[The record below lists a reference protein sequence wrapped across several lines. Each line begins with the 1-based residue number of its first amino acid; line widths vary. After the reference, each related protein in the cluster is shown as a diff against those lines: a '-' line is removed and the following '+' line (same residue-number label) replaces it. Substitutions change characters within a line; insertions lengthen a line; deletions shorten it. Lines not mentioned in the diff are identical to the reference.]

1 MKALGVIPARLG
13 STRLPEKIL
22 RSIGGKP
29 MIQYVWERAKQAKK
43 LEDVIVATDDTR
55 IQQCVEGFGGKAFMT
70 RKDHPNGTSRI
81 AEVMGR
87 FKQDLVINIQGDQP
101 LVDPK
106 ALDEM
111 VSIFEREKDVKMLTL
126 AVRMSDRASFENPN
140 VVKVVCDAEG
150 NALYFSRAMIPFFQ
164 GTSYQKV
171 NVSDGVFPSPLSSPP
186 AGGRGQGEGVA
197 PCAFSFLKHLGVYG
211 YRREFPLKFIAWES
225 GILENTEKLEQL
237 RVLERGRSIRV
248 IETAY
253 DFISVDTE
261 EDLHEVED
269 RLRGKNTNDQKT
281 RSK

>member
-22 RSIGGKP
+22 RSINGKP
-29 MIQYVWERAKQAKK
+29 MIQHVWGRARQAKK

-55 IQQCVEGFGGKAFMT
+55 IQRCVEEFGGKAIMT

-81 AEVMGR
+81 AEVMSR
-87 FKQDLVINIQGDQP
+87 FKQDIVINIQGDQP

-111 VSIFEREKDVKMLTL
+111 VSIFERSKDVEMLTL
-126 AVRMSDRASFENPN
+126 AVRMTDKASFENPN

-150 NALYFSRAMIPFFQ
+150 NALYFSRASIPLFQ
-164 GTSYQKV
+164 GK
-171 NVSDGVFPSPLSSPP
+171 P
-186 AGGRGQGEGVA
+186 EG
-197 PCAFSFLKHLGVYG
+197 AFSFLKHLGVYG
-211 YRREFPLKFIAWES
+211 YRRDFLLKFVAWEP

-248 IETAY
+248 IETKY

-261 EDLHEVED
+261 EDLHEVES
-269 RLRGKNTNDQKT
+269 RLLQAGRGDGLRADANPARN
-281 RSK
+281 

>member
-29 MIQYVWERAKQAKK
+29 MIQHVWERARQAKK
-43 LEDVIVATDDTR
+43 LEDVVVATDDSR

-70 RKDHPNGTSRI
+70 RRDHPNGTSRI
-81 AEVMGR
+81 AEVMGH
-87 FKQDLVINIQGDQP
+87 FNQDLVINIQGDQP

-111 VSIFEREKDVKMLTL
+111 VSIFERSRDVEMLTL
-126 AVRMSDRASFENPN
+126 AVRMTDRASFENPN

-150 NALYFSRAMIPFFQ
+150 DALYFSRATIPFFQ
-164 GTSYQKV
+164 GK
-171 NVSDGVFPSPLSSPP
+171 SD
-186 AGGRGQGEGVA
+186 
-197 PCAFSFLKHLGVYG
+197 CAFSFLKHLGVYG
-211 YRREFPLKFIAWES
+211 YRRDFLLQFVSWGS
-225 GILENTEKLEQL
+225 GGLENTEKLEQL

-248 IETAY
+248 IETEY

-261 EDLHEVED
+261 EDLQEVEK
-269 RLRGKNTNDQKT
+269 RLQG
-281 RSK
+281 RSTP

>member
-22 RSIGGKP
+22 RAIGGKP
-29 MIQYVWERAKQAKK
+29 MIQHVWERAKQAKK

-111 VSIFEREKDVKMLTL
+111 VSIFERSKNVEMLTL
-126 AVRMSDRASFENPN
+126 AVRMTDKASFENPN

-150 NALYFSRAMIPFFQ
+150 NALYFSRAAIPFFQ
-164 GTSYQKV
+164 GKL
-171 NVSDGVFPSPLSSPP
+171 NSPLKESEVHGASP
-186 AGGRGQGEGVA
+186 GRLGKENKSQGKQA
-197 PCAFSFLKHLGVYG
+197 SAFSFLKHLGVYG
-211 YRREFPLKFIAWES
+211 YRRDFLLKFVAWEP
-225 GILENTEKLEQL
+225 GILENIEKLEQL

-261 EDLHEVED
+261 EDLQEVAR
-269 RLRGKNTNDQKT
+269 RLSEKNASD
-281 RSK
+281 